1 MVDQRE
7 PLKDALE
14 GRDRGQIF
22 AIRKIT
28 REYKADTHQTIRRSE
43 AGAGEINKEAI
54 PVIWGAV
61 KKEHKHGMVAL
72 KRDEKKI
79 FVGVRNKST

>member
-28 REYKADTHQTIRRSE
+28 REYKADTH
-43 AGAGEINKEAI
+43 
-54 PVIWGAV
+54 
-61 KKEHKHGMVAL
+61 
-72 KRDEKKI
+72 
-79 FVGVRNKST
+79 